1 MDQLPVYQPK
11 SPKVFGILHI
21 IFGVLGIFG
30 LLWGFIWLIFYE
42 PFLNWMAELLA
53 EATSSAGGAGAA
65 TTPDLSEMMNL
76 IIDLQ
81 KETAIANW
89 INMILS
95 LVVTVLIFRA
105 GIKLVR
111 YKRDSLKASNAY
123 AWASLGAKVLGIVL
137 FLTVMAGPTARYNE
151 RMNELAGADA
161 GSSPMEQMAATGGSL
176 LSFIFSM
183 IYPLLALVLLNKPV
197 VKEYLAK
204 LGK

>member
-42 PFLNWMAELLA
+42 AFLNWVAGLLQ
-53 EATSSAGGAGAA
+53 EATSAGGAGAA
-65 TTPDLSEMMNL
+65 TSPDLSEMMGL
-76 IIDLQ
+76 IIQLQ
-81 KETAIANW
+81 KETALANW
-89 INMILS
+89 VNMILS
-95 LVVTVLIFRA
+95 LVVTILIFRA
-105 GIKLVR
+105 GIQLVR
-111 YKRDSLKASNAY
+111 YKRGSLKASNAY

-137 FLTVMAGPTARYNE
+137 FLTVMSGPTARYNE
-151 RMNELAGADA
+151 AMNELAGADA

-183 IYPLLALVLLNKPV
+183 IYPILALVLLNKPV
-197 VKEYLAK
+197 VKDYLAK
-204 LGK
+204 HGK